1 MMEGKTMKVK
11 DILDKL
17 LKTDYKIVDHWSGVE
32 YPYITEE
39 IENRRI
45 ERLLVEENKLIIS
58 I

>member
-1 MMEGKTMKVK
+1 MKVK

-17 LKTDYKIVDHWSGVE
+17 LKTEYKIVNHWSGVE

-45 ERLLVEENKLIIS
+45 ERLLVEDNKLIIS

>member
-1 MMEGKTMKVK
+1 MKVK

-17 LKTDYKIVDHWSGVE
+17 LKTDYKIVDYWTGLE

-39 IENRRI
+39 IENTQI
-45 ERLLVEENKLIIS
+45 EQLLVEDNKLIIS

>member
-1 MMEGKTMKVK
+1 MKVK
-11 DILDKL
+11 DILEKL
-17 LKTDYKIVDHWSGVE
+17 LKTDYRIVNQWSGLE

-45 ERLLVEENKLIIS
+45 ERLLVEDNKLIIS